1 MNADYLIANAKQ
13 TSDVM
18 YRDGVAED
26 RLTYRVGLLEVYI
39 KQLCITIKDREEEII
54 KLSTKNNAK
63 T

>member
-26 RLTYRVGLLEVYI
+26 RLAYQVGLLEVYI

>member
-26 RLTYRVGLLEVYI
+26 RLAYRVGLLEVYI

-54 KLSTKNNAK
+54 KLSTKSNAQ

>member
-26 RLTYRVGLLEVYI
+26 RLAYRVGLLEVYI

-54 KLSTKNNAK
+54 KLNTKSNAK

>member
-26 RLTYRVGLLEVYI
+26 RLAYRVGLLEVYI

>member
-26 RLTYRVGLLEVYI
+26 RLAYRVGLLEVYI
-39 KQLCITIKDREEEII
+39 KQLCITIKDREKEII
-54 KLSTKNNAK
+54 DLNTKSNAK

>member
-13 TSDVM
+13 TSNIM
-18 YRDGVAED
+18 YRDGAAED
-26 RLTYRVGLLEVYI
+26 RLAYQVSLLEVYI

-54 KLSTKNNAK
+54 KLSTKSNAK

>member
-26 RLTYRVGLLEVYI
+26 RLAYRVGLLEVYI

-54 KLSTKNNAK
+54 KLSTKYNAK

>member
-13 TSDVM
+13 TSNIM
-18 YRDGVAED
+18 YRDGAAED
-26 RLTYRVGLLEVYI
+26 RLAYQVGLLEVYI

-54 KLSTKNNAK
+54 KLSTKSNAK

>member
-26 RLTYRVGLLEVYI
+26 RLAYRVGLLEVYI

-54 KLSTKNNAK
+54 KLSIKNNAK

>member
-26 RLTYRVGLLEVYI
+26 RLAYRVGLLEVYI

-54 KLSTKNNAK
+54 KLSTKSNAK

>member
-26 RLTYRVGLLEVYI
+26 RLAYRVGLLEVYI

-54 KLSTKNNAK
+54 DLNTKSNAK

>member
-26 RLTYRVGLLEVYI
+26 RLAYRVGLLEVYI

-54 KLSTKNNAK
+54 KLSTKSNVK

>member
-26 RLTYRVGLLEVYI
+26 RLAYQVGLLEVYI

-54 KLSTKNNAK
+54 KLSTKSNVK

>member
-13 TSDVM
+13 TSAVM

-26 RLTYRVGLLEVYI
+26 RLAYRVGLLEVYI

-54 KLSTKNNAK
+54 KLSTKSNAK

>member
-26 RLTYRVGLLEVYI
+26 RLAYRVGLLEVYI

-54 KLSTKNNAK
+54 ELSTKNNAK

>member
-13 TSDVM
+13 TSAVM

-26 RLTYRVGLLEVYI
+26 RLAYQIGLLEVYI

-54 KLSTKNNAK
+54 ELNTKNNAK

>member
-1 MNADYLIANAKQ
+1 MNANYLIANAKQ

-26 RLTYRVGLLEVYI
+26 RLAYRVGLLEVYI

-54 KLSTKNNAK
+54 KLSTKSNAK

>member
-13 TSDVM
+13 TSAVM

-26 RLTYRVGLLEVYI
+26 RLAYQVGLLEVYI

-54 KLSTKNNAK
+54 ELSTKNTAK